1 MKTTKIADATFIVDD
16 QLNLHIHQEGHE
28 PIKLDA
34 WELQEISKNYQGAN
48 RIYKP
53 MGLLFWT
60 DVKNNNSKNWT
71 LI

>member
-1 MKTTKIADATFIVDD
+1 MKTTRIADATFIVDD
-16 QLNLHIHQEGHE
+16 NLNMHIHQDGRD
-28 PIKLDA
+28 PIKIDA

>member
-16 QLNLHIHQEGHE
+16 QLNLHIHQEGQD

-34 WELQEISKNYQGAN
+34 WELKEISKNYQGAN

>member
-16 QLNLHIHQEGHE
+16 QLNLHIHQDGHD

-34 WELQEISKNYQGAN
+34 WELQQISKNYQGSN